1 MARKQEVKI
10 MEEKELAALESK
22 FQSDFVSVPVNEIC
36 TCQYGKGVVS
46 AVRDVTRNDSF
57 VSCVYTIE
65 LEFGKGYVPV
75 QRALP
80 TEGGAGHTSPVEC
93 GLAMENVARQVE
105 TERDLIE
112 NRDSQ
117 VVQLKERMDSLST
130 ATEESVGTGGGG
142 GGVAVSHEDVAVAKQ
157 DGDVATAKLPFNPT
171 KAVTHSVVQLELIGT
186 MGRIVKAHF
195 HAFCAED
202 FEVILS
208 MLLYSAKFAQTFNN
222 AVDLRTRLWER
233 GFMKVVG
240 RPEQR
245 PNLLRQATS
254 AMSECM
260 LILLRLYCQYD
271 PNQSMSGKDKVKITY
286 PSARI
291 CCFLSLS
298 TQPLAVELRR
308 RCLLPPLSLPEVK
321 LHS

>member
-1 MARKQEVKI
+1 

-36 TCQYGKGVVS
+36 TCQYGKGAVS
-46 AVRDVTRNDSF
+46 AVRDVTCNASF

-105 TERDLIE
+105 RERDLID
-112 NRDSQ
+112 NRDAQ
-117 VVQLKERMDSLST
+117 VVQLKERMDSLFA

-142 GGVAVSHEDVAVAKQ
+142 GGGGGGVAVPHEYVAVAKQ

-171 KAVTHSVVQLELIGT
+171 KAVTNSVVQLELIGT

-202 FEVILS
+202 FDMILS
-208 MLLYSAKFAQTFNN
+208 MLLYSAKFAQTFNS

-271 PNQSMSGKDKVKITY
+271 PNQNMSGKDKVKITY
-286 PSARI
+286 LLVFAAF
-291 CCFLSLS
+291 CQY
-298 TQPLAVELRR
+298 QPNHLVF
-308 RCLLPPLSLPEVK
+308 
-321 LHS
+321 